1 MDAIRDA
8 AIVMIRSL
16 LIALSLTVSVFGYVN
31 NGSVTNAV
39 IDDAVFINNG
49 YFEVQ
54 STDPLLVNG
63 TIRPGA
69 LTGDPFLFSSTPWDS
84 SNTTDYTNNGQFVG
98 VSMRFDTVTPGT
110 GERRAANSFY
120 NTSSGVM
127 DAANINGLVS
137 LSGASGLIDLA
148 VVGTSSVRVQAN
160 NVVNEGLIRAGTTG
174 AIGLI
179 GNDVDLSFGTLAID
193 PLGYYRGQ
201 SGFCILSFTL
211 DANGN
216 WIGYYNDAGILD
228 IQWGTGGQT
237 NLNVS
242 AFMTVNPIRAYSYP
256 HDVSTGGRPFPTAVL
271 LTNAQSWAL
280 AYQLDATNVVIQAAF
295 VQTGDTNVFA
305 DVEWVGLGFPNG
317 VDNNKFLTTKVK
329 IFAPLFDLLSLQT
342 VTNQVTIFDQ
352 LASTT
357 NLNLISESIGAA
369 ASSTGQ
375 RAGAYVITRC
385 DNLLFGGIRS
395 NWVVSPSDFWQP
407 NFATTAP
414 SNTYAGHTFTI
425 DSLPSRP
432 DPLPGVTVK
441 DFPGRIEIEA
451 TNSLSL
457 FRTGMRG
464 EGLVSVYSD
473 NLTSSEGTVI
483 DSQNLNFD
491 LAKQIPAGATTAS
504 LPIQN
509 LSRDMVERFSG
520 EIQMWSGNWTN
531 LVTNIVS
538 GEIETWAYHV
548 TMVDASQVRSKQ
560 EVTVADFKVRAP
572 TTDVT
577 IFDNMIVSNRFEVQS
592 LNLTVDGRVELR
604 GSAWAT
610 TNLPNLVNFTNT
622 ANGRLQLMGEAIFA
636 RPNGGSLT
644 SFNNA
649 GTINSYSFNIDATD
663 VENSGDILSGQRFT
677 GFNFFFLT
685 NNSPFFDI
693 IVPSAGPITV
703 NARNSAVLDGGSI
716 STQGDI
722 NLIGPVYKFNDY
734 NLLAGATVN
743 LTVSDAIQDSGTATP
758 NLFTISNA
766 FNLTR
771 APAFGNLLGST
782 VSAVPAPNR
791 AFRMRW
797 AARDLGTNVSVWNMN
812 TAIGH
817 LILNTPQTNSVFEFR
832 PETAGAAGR
841 AIYVDLLEITGPGLT
856 NLATLTANLF
866 LRDGITIYYSD
877 VIATNL
883 VDDARADRNKTV
895 EEWLNGRTF
904 GTGKLVWAPN
914 FAGPN
919 SSIDVPLFPLGSGV
933 TQMNRAL
940 RESLIVDTD
949 GDGIPNGLDDFPLN
963 NQLPPLIMVAPVQGT
978 PRATITF
985 RAQPNVTYVV
995 ESAPSVASQT
1005 WSLVQTY
1012 RSTQAQPV
1020 NITVT
1025 DAMAA
1030 TDATRFYRVRQQ

>member
-98 VSMRFDTVTPGT
+98 VSMRFDTVRPGT
-110 GERRAANSFY
+110 GERAPANSFF

-137 LSGASGLIDLA
+137 LTGASGVIDLA
-148 VVGTSSVRVQAN
+148 VVGTSLVRVQAN
-160 NVVNEGLIRAGTTG
+160 EVINEGLIRAGTTG

-179 GNDVDLSFGTLAID
+179 GNNIDLSFGTLAID

-201 SGFCILSFTL
+201 SGFCILSFTF
-211 DANGN
+211 DANDN
-216 WIGYYNDAGILD
+216 WVGYYNDAGIKD
-228 IQWGTGGQT
+228 IQWGTGNQT

-242 AFMTVNPIRAYSYP
+242 AFMTVNPIQTFSYA
-256 HDVSTGGRPFPTAVL
+256 HDVSTGGRPFPTSVF

-280 AYQLDATNVVIQAAF
+280 AFQLDATNVVIQAAF

-305 DVEWVGLGFPNG
+305 DVEWVPIGFPQG

-329 IFAPLFDLLSLQT
+329 IYAPLFDLLSLQV

-357 NLNLISESIGAA
+357 NLNLVSDSIFAAA
-369 ASSTGQ
+369 ASATGR
-375 RAGAYVITRC
+375 RAGAYIVTRC
-385 DNLLFGGIRS
+385 DNLLFGGTRS
-395 NWVVSPSDFWQP
+395 NYVVSPSDFWQP

-432 DPLPGVTVK
+432 DPLPGVSVK

-451 TNSLSL
+451 ANSLSL

-464 EGLVSVYSD
+464 EGLVSVLTD
-473 NLTSSEGTVI
+473 NLTSSDGTVI

-520 EIQMWSGNWTN
+520 QIQMWSGNWTN

-592 LNLTVDGRVELR
+592 MNLTVDGRIELR

-622 ANGRLQLMGEAIFA
+622 ANGRLQLLGEGTFA
-636 RPNGGSLT
+636 RTNGPLT
-644 SFNNA
+644 SFSNA
-649 GTINSYSFNIDATD
+649 GTINSYSINIDANE

-722 NLIGPVYKFNDY
+722 NLMGPVYKFNDY
-734 NLLAGATVN
+734 SLVSGATLN
-743 LTVSDAIQDSGTATP
+743 LTVSEAIQDAGAATP
-758 NLFTISNA
+758 SVFTISNA

-771 APAFGNLLGST
+771 APAFGNLLGTT
-782 VSAVPAPNR
+782 VAAVPAPNR
-791 AFRMRW
+791 PYRMRW
-797 AARDLGTNVSVWNMN
+797 AARDLGTNNSVWSMN
-812 TAIGH
+812 SAIGH
-817 LILNTPQTNSVFEFR
+817 LLLNTQTNSVFEFR
-832 PETAGAAGR
+832 PEVTGAAGR
-841 AIYVDLLEITGPGLT
+841 AIYVDLLEITGLGIT
-856 NLATLTANLF
+856 NMATLTANLF

-877 VIATNL
+877 IIATNL

-904 GTGKLVWAPN
+904 GTGRLVWAPE
-914 FAGPN
+914 FRGPN
-919 SSIDVPLFPLGSGV
+919 STIDVPLFPLGSGV
-933 TQMNRAL
+933 AQMNRAL

-978 PRATITF
+978 PRAAITF

-995 ESAPSVASQT
+995 ESAPTVQSQT
-1005 WSLVQTY
+1005 WSVVQTY
-1012 RSTQAQPV
+1012 RSTQAQAV
-1020 NITVT
+1020 NVTVT
-1025 DAMAA
+1025 DAIAA